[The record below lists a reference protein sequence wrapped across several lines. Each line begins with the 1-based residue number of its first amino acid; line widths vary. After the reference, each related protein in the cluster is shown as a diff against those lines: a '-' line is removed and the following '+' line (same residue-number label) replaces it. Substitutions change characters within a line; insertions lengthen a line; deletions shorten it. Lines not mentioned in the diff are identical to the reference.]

1 MNNIKIYKQYYIDI
15 NKNKEFI
22 SDINELPDN
31 YLGLLCDFDNFLK
44 LQFKLPN
51 ELSNLSIQIRNNK
64 DYELYKNNVIYIP
77 NQVKSLTIY
86 NHTDNDLG
94 ELYYLPDNI
103 EILRFFTCFEKD
115 YCIKSFNI
123 KFKSIPKSLKYI
135 ETDGGIVDI
144 DKFDLSNIIFI
155 CVGYKFIINDDD
167 YYNIKKRTSYYS
179 NNNYIRKNI
188 LYQIITNKADEDIM
202 TYFKNKNILFGVQN
216 IIDIYDYY
224 HQQTIKSV
232 NK

>member
-1 MNNIKIYKQYYIDI
+1 MNNIKIYRQYYIDI
-15 NKNKEFI
+15 NKKKEFI
-22 SDINELPDN
+22 SNINELPDN

-64 DYELYKNNVIYIP
+64 DYELYKNNRIHIP
-77 NQVKSLTIY
+77 NQVKLLTIY

-94 ELYYLPDNI
+94 ELYYLTDNI
-103 EILRFFTCFEKD
+103 ENLRFFTCFERD
-115 YCIKSFNI
+115 YRIYTFNI

-144 DKFDLSNIIFI
+144 DKLDLSNIIFI
-155 CVGYKFIINDDD
+155 RGDYKFIINDDD
-167 YYNIKKRTSYYS
+167 YYNIKKRTNQY
-179 NNNYIRKNI
+179 NNYYIRKNI

-202 TYFKNKNILFGVQN
+202 TYFKNKNILFGIQN